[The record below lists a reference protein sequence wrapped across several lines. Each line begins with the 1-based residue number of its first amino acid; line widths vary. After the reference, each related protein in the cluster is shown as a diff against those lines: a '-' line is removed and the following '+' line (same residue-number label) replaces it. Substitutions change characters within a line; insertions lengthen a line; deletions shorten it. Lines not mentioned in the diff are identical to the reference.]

1 MAALSDPRAFLSAQ
15 EKRAKQLQDL
25 GIDEMDIKDVLANA
39 GAATSAGGAGAAKK
53 GSKTK
58 KEEEKKG
65 KALLLVSAF
74 WKFVVL
80 IYF

>member
-15 EKRAKQLQDL
+15 EKRAQQMKLM
-25 GIDEMDIKDVLANA
+25 GIEETDIKDVPGGG
-39 GAATSAGGAGAAKK
+39 GAAASAGGAGAAKK

-65 KALLLVSAF
+65 EVLHLLF
-74 WKFVVL
+74 N
-80 IYF
+80 